1 MLFPAVSQSQALSQ
15 TPQKTYG
22 GTFTWG
28 FYHKPSAIN
37 PIFTTQTV
45 SAALCQLIFNGLV
58 RINSQG
64 ESEPDLAR
72 SWAISADGLTYTF
85 YLRKGVKFHDGQECT
100 AFDVE
105 FTYNK
110 LIDPAVNSPFKNIFQ
125 LVSEFKAIDRY
136 TFRVTLKEPSTP
148 FIYYLTKEIVPRHL
162 LEQEDLAKG
171 SFNFNPVGTGPF
183 RFKGWTEDDRITLEY
198 NPDYY
203 EGRPYLDKIVVKTYS
218 NSDDVWTALMR
229 GEVDCVQFIEQKDYE
244 VIKNDPAFKAHAVAV
259 DYYYALV
266 YNLDDPVLAD
276 KKIRE
281 AIAYA
286 VDRKSLIQRVAGGY
300 GIECSGPF
308 FPDSLGFN
316 PQVKPF
322 EYNPQEAQR
331 LLAEAGWQDY
341 DNDGILEKDGEEL
354 EINVLVD
361 SRNDI
366 YEKTIMVLRQ
376 QLQEIG
382 IKIKVELYNDDSR
395 LNKEFI
401 NSKKIQAHLTLL
413 LGGLDPDQIAEVWGF
428 QEGKSPDKLWKY
440 KNEEVDNLFASG
452 KISQDR
458 QKRKETYQKI
468 HQLIYQDQ
476 PACFLYFPF
485 FFHAI
490 SARFKNTDAYFTL
503 NMPTYT
509 IKNFWLNQAPR
520 AK

>member
-1 MLFPAVSQSQALSQ
+1 MLFPVASHSQALSQ

-22 GTFTWG
+22 GTLQWG
-28 FYHKPSAIN
+28 VYQKPTIIN
-37 PIFTTQTV
+37 PILTTQTI
-45 SAALCQLIFNGLV
+45 SATLCQLIFNGLV
-58 RINSQG
+58 RINFQG
-64 ESEPDLAR
+64 EIEPDLAR

-110 LIDPAVNSPFKNIFQ
+110 LIDPVVNSPFKNVFQ
-125 LVSEFKAIDRY
+125 LVGEFKAIDTY
-136 TFRVTLKEPSTP
+136 TFRIILKEPSPP

-162 LEQEDLAKG
+162 LEQEDLTKG
-171 SFNFNPVGTGPF
+171 SFNYNPVGTGPF

-244 VIKNDPAFKAHAVAV
+244 VIKNDPAFKAYAIAA
-259 DYYYALV
+259 DSCYALT

-286 VDRKSLIQRVAGGY
+286 VDRKGLIQRVAGGY
-300 GIECSGPF
+300 GLECFGPF
-308 FPDSLGFN
+308 YPDSLGFN

-366 YEKTIMVLRQ
+366 YEKIIMVLRQ

-382 IKIKVELYNDDSR
+382 IKIKVELYNDDSTLTDEF
-395 LNKEFI
+395 LNQKR
-401 NSKKIQAHLTLL
+401 IQAQLKLL
-413 LGGLDPDQIAEVWGF
+413 LGGGDPV
-428 QEGKSPDKLWKY
+428 QETDAWSSEKRKSIDKLWIY
-440 KNEEVDNLFASG
+440 KNEEADKLFALG
-452 KISQDR
+452 RITHDR
-458 QKRKETYQKI
+458 QKRKELYQKI
-468 HQLIYQDQ
+468 HLLIYQDQ

-490 SARFKNTDAYFTL
+490 SAKFKNTDEYFTV

-509 IKNFWLNQAPR
+509 IKDFWINQAPR